1 MALLARKT
9 QNEETDNN
17 IFWTT
22 MADLLLGLAI
32 IFMTL
37 FVLAMTG
44 FTQQGLEQKQQQI
57 EVNKE
62 LIENL
67 KKENIDAQVDPMT
80 GDIKISDLELFEV
93 NSYNLSAKGKAYLDK
108 LIPIYIN
115 TIFSKKEL
123 VGEIENIIIQGHTDS
138 QSYAGIKN
146 PDEQYMKN
154 MSLSLQRANSVADY
168 MFHTNFD
175 KKYTPQLKKML
186 VVEGK
191 SFSEPILVNGKEDYN
206 KSRRVE
212 MHLKVKKLDVTE
224 VLFHGVQFI
233 KNDK

>member
-1 MALLARKT
+1 MALMLRKT
-9 QNEETDNN
+9 SQAEGDNN

-44 FTQQGLEQKQQQI
+44 FTQQSLDQKKHQI

-67 KKENIDAQVDPMT
+67 KKENIDAEVDPMT

-93 NSYNLSAKGKAYLDK
+93 GSYNLSPKGKAYLDK
-108 LIPIYIN
+108 LVPIYIN
-115 TIFSKKEL
+115 TIFSKTEL
-123 VGEIENIIIQGHTDS
+123 IDEIENIIIQGHTDS
-138 QSYAGIKN
+138 QSFSGIKD
-146 PDEQYMKN
+146 PDMQYMKN
-154 MSLSLQRANSVADY
+154 MELSLQRANSVAAY
-168 MFHTNFD
+168 MFNTNID
-175 KKYTPQLKKML
+175 KQYNQKLKKIL

-191 SFSEPILVNGKEDYN
+191 SYSEPILTDGKEDYN

-212 MHLKVKKLDVTE
+212 MRLKVKKLDITDIFFSE
-224 VLFHGVQFI
+224 VQHL
-233 KNDK
+233 

>member
-1 MALLARKT
+1 MAIGTRRTKK
-9 QNEETDNN
+9 EEGDNN

-44 FTQQGLEQKQQQI
+44 FTQQSLEQKKQQL

-67 KKENIDAQVDPMT
+67 KKANIEAQVDPMT
-80 GDIKISDLELFEV
+80 GDIKISDLELFELS
-93 NSYNLSAKGKAYLDK
+93 SYTLSDKGKAYLDK
-108 LIPIYIN
+108 LVPI
-115 TIFSKKEL
+115 SKKEL
-123 VGEIENIIIQGHTDS
+123 INEIENIIIQGHTDS

-146 PDEQYMKN
+146 ADEQYMKN
-154 MSLSLQRANSVADY
+154 MTLSLQRANSVADY
-168 MFHTNFD
+168 MFKTSFNKEYND
-175 KKYTPQLKKML
+175 KLKKMI

-191 SFSEPILVNGKEDYN
+191 SFSEPVMTNGKEDYN

-212 MHLKVKKLDVTE
+212 MRLKVKKLDITE
-224 VLFHGVQFI
+224 VLVHGVQFL
-233 KNDK
+233 NDK